1 MKWYETN
8 YASHRD
14 WVFDNMENLGLSTD
28 EVMVALLI
36 DFCNEKRLKISIE
49 GLAKKMN
56 CDFERVNAILNSL
69 CAKAYLTIK
78 ASGKGI
84 RYDLSGLFEVNVEQR
99 VRIQEGSLFDLFE
112 SEFKRPLSRKE
123 MEQVNEWLKVWDKKS
138 VVHALKEASMYE
150 KVSMAYIYKILI
162 NKDEGKK

>member
-14 WVFDNMENLGLSTD
+14 WIFDNMENLGLSND

-36 DFCNEKRLKISIE
+36 DFCNEKKVKISIE
-49 GLAKKMN
+49 ALAKKMHS
-56 CDFERVNAILNSL
+56 DFESINQILNSL
-69 CAKAYLTIK
+69 CAKAYLVIK
-78 ASGKGI
+78 TSGKGI
-84 RYDLSGLFEVNVEQR
+84 RYDLSGLFEINVEQR

-123 MEQVNEWLKVWDKKS
+123 MEQVNEFLKQWDKKQ
-138 VVHALKEASMYE
+138 VVHALKEASMYQ
-150 KVSMAYIYKILI
+150 KVSMAYIHKILI
-162 NKDEGKK
+162 NMDEGKK